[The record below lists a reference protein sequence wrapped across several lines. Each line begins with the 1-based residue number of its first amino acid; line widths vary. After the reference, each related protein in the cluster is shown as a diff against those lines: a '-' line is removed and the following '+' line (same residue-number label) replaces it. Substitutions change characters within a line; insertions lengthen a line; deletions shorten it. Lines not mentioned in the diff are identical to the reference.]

1 MQELGIV
8 TAVHGSLADVR
19 ISRTTA
25 CATCGKCHGFDE
37 NQQLLVKA
45 RNSAG
50 AAVGDAVR
58 LELEGV
64 SVVRAA
70 AIVYGLPL
78 LGLLAGFFI
87 GGAVRASSGQA
98 LSGWFGGLGFL
109 LALAFVGWYDRR
121 LRAAG
126 KGQPVIVEVFRAG
139 EDESGISCR

>member
-8 TAVHGSLADVR
+8 VAVHGSVADVR
-19 ISRTTA
+19 INRTTA

-37 NQQLLVKA
+37 NQQLLVHA

-50 AAVGDAVR
+50 ATVGDAVR

-64 SVVRAA
+64 SVLRAA

-78 LGLLAGFFI
+78 LGLLLGFI
-87 GGAVRASSGQA
+87 VGSAVRAPSGQA
-98 LSGWFGGLGFL
+98 LTGWFGGLGFL

-139 EDESGISCR
+139 EQDSGVCCR

>member
-19 ISRTTA
+19 INRTTA

-78 LGLLAGFFI
+78 LGLLVGFFV
-87 GGAVRASSGQA
+87 GGAVRAPSGQA

-139 EDESGISCR
+139 EDEARPSCR